1 MIRFLSP
8 GFAWALAAP
17 AAVVVLYL
25 LRRRFLPRQVP
36 SVFLWRRSL
45 RDYAAN
51 RPFQRLMKNL
61 LLPLQVLAA
70 LALALALMRPALPG
84 GEAGRTVFIF
94 DLSGSMQAET
104 DGRTRLSLA
113 KDAALKRIAEL
124 PAEEEITVVAAGEEA
139 RRLLLNGTREE
150 AEKVIASIAC
160 GRGGVDF
167 DRALTLAKAMTEGK
181 DAVGVFVVPD
191 RAAPRITV
199 FSDAL
204 RLSDLH
210 TRLGDTPLSVVN
222 VGDPAENRAVCSLTA
237 EGGKAFARVANFGP
251 PCTVTL
257 TCEADGVLC
266 GATEITIPGTEEV
279 REQSE
284 NPQVNSVGTG
294 FDIPETARTVRV
306 TIREKDALPA
316 VSAMLSAGRA
326 SFSARTVR
334 VTIREKDAL
343 PADNMAETAVT
354 RAKPLRVAVTENS
367 VFLESALK
375 VRPDLTVLR
384 TEPEALPSTDADLYI
399 LGNDPVILTARNP
412 ESFDPARLFFGPFS
426 WPEEKKTGTS
436 PAPEVLESPLTAG
449 VTMKN
454 VSFRSWRPVT
464 GGSAAVRLGEDPVI
478 AWTEGTAV
486 LAFDLHDTNL
496 PLKYDF
502 PVLIQNLLSTLLPE
516 SESAAES
523 EDDPDDDRKALRLF
537 PLSES
542 NTLATAPTV
551 EAEQKSSGTEQG
563 RELKD
568 LLLLLFLL
576 LLVAEMGVSRYVS

>member
-17 AAVVVLYL
+17 VAIVVLYL
-25 LRRRFLPRQVP
+25 LRRRYLPRQVP

-61 LLPLQVLAA
+61 LLPLQVQAA

-104 DGRTRLSLA
+104 DGRSRLSLA

-160 GRGGVDF
+160 GRGGADF

-181 DAVGVFVVPD
+181 DAGGVFVVPD

-237 EGGKAFARVANFGP
+237 EGGKAFARVANFGQ

-316 VSAMLSAGRA
+316 
-326 SFSARTVR
+326 
-334 VTIREKDAL
+334 
-343 PADNMAETAVT
+343 DNMAETTVT

-384 TEPEALPSTDADLYI
+384 TEPEALPSTDADLYV

-412 ESFDPARLFFGPFS
+412 ESFDPAQRSFGPFS

-454 VSFRSWRPVT
+454 VSFRSWRPLA

-576 LLVAEMGVSRYVS
+576 LLVAEMGVSCYVS

>member
-316 VSAMLSAGRA
+316 
-326 SFSARTVR
+326 
-334 VTIREKDAL
+334 
-343 PADNMAETAVT
+343 DNMAETTVT

-412 ESFDPARLFFGPFS
+412 ESFDPARLSFGPFS

>member
-17 AAVVVLYL
+17 VAIVVLYL
-25 LRRRFLPRQVP
+25 LRRRYLPRQVP

-104 DGRTRLSLA
+104 DGRSRLSLA

-160 GRGGVDF
+160 GRGGADF

-181 DAVGVFVVPD
+181 DAGGVFVVPD

-237 EGGKAFARVANFGP
+237 EGGKAFARVANFGQ

-316 VSAMLSAGRA
+316 
-326 SFSARTVR
+326 
-334 VTIREKDAL
+334 
-343 PADNMAETAVT
+343 DNMAETTVT

-412 ESFDPARLFFGPFS
+412 ESFDPAQRSFGPFS

-454 VSFRSWRPVT
+454 VSFRSWRPLA

>member
-17 AAVVVLYL
+17 VAIVVLYL
-25 LRRRFLPRQVP
+25 LRRRYLPRQVP

-160 GRGGVDF
+160 GRGGADF

-181 DAVGVFVVPD
+181 DAGGVFVVPD

-316 VSAMLSAGRA
+316 
-326 SFSARTVR
+326 
-334 VTIREKDAL
+334 
-343 PADNMAETAVT
+343 DNMAETTVT
-354 RAKPLRVAVTENS
+354 RAKTLRVAVTENS

-412 ESFDPARLFFGPFS
+412 ESFDPAQLSFGPFS

-436 PAPEVLESPLTAG
+436 PAPEVLESPLTTG

-454 VSFRSWRPVT
+454 VSFRSWRPLA

-516 SESAAES
+516 SE
-523 EDDPDDDRKALRLF
+523 DDPDDNRKAIQLF

>member
-25 LRRRFLPRQVP
+25 LRRRYLPRQVP

-84 GEAGRTVFIF
+84 GPAGRTVFVF

-104 DGRTRLSLA
+104 GGRSRLSLA
-113 KDAALKRIAEL
+113 KDAALKRIPEL

-150 AEKVIASIAC
+150 AEKVITSIAC
-160 GRGGVDF
+160 GRGGADF
-167 DRALTLAKAMTEGK
+167 DRALTLAKALTEGK
-181 DAVGVFVVPD
+181 DAGGVFVVPD

-237 EGGKAFARVANFGP
+237 EGGKAFARVANFGQ

-316 VSAMLSAGRA
+316 
-326 SFSARTVR
+326 
-334 VTIREKDAL
+334 
-343 PADNMAETAVT
+343 DNMAETTVT

-384 TEPEALPSTDADLYI
+384 TEPEALPSTDADLYV

-412 ESFDPARLFFGPFS
+412 ESFDPAQRSFGPFS

-454 VSFRSWRPVT
+454 VSFRSWRPLA

-516 SESAAES
+516 SESTAAS

-537 PLSES
+537 PLNES

-551 EAEQKSSGTEQG
+551 EAEQKTSGTEQG

>member
-17 AAVVVLYL
+17 AAIVVLYL
-25 LRRRFLPRQVP
+25 LRRRYLPRQVP

-45 RDYAAN
+45 RDCAAN

-104 DGRTRLSLA
+104 GGRTRLSLA

-139 RRLLLNGTREE
+139 RRLLLNGAREE

-160 GRGGVDF
+160 GRGGADF

-181 DAVGVFVVPD
+181 DAVVPD
-191 RAAPRITV
+191 RAEGGTGGDRKASRLTV

-237 EGGKAFARVANFGP
+237 EGGKAFARVANFGQ

-284 NPQVNSVGTG
+284 NPQVNSVGVG
-294 FDIPETARTVRV
+294 FDIPEA
-306 TIREKDALPA
+306 
-316 VSAMLSAGRA
+316 
-326 SFSARTVR
+326 ARTVR

-343 PADNMAETAVT
+343 PADNMAETTVT
-354 RAKPLRVAVTENS
+354 RAKTLRVAVTENS

-384 TEPEALPSTDADLYI
+384 TEPEALPSTDADLYV
-399 LGNDPVILTARNP
+399 LGNAPVILTARNP
-412 ESFDPARLFFGPFS
+412 ESFDPAQLSFGLFS

-454 VSFRSWRPVT
+454 VSFRSWRPLA

-523 EDDPDDDRKALRLF
+523 EDDPDDDRKAIQLF

-551 EAEQKSSGTEQG
+551 EAEQKTSGTEQG

-568 LLLLLFLL
+568 FLLLLFLL

>member
-17 AAVVVLYL
+17 VAIVVLYL
-25 LRRRFLPRQVP
+25 LRRRYLPRQVP

-51 RPFQRLMKNL
+51 RPLQRLMKNL

-104 DGRTRLSLA
+104 DGRSRLSLA

-160 GRGGVDF
+160 GRGGADF
-167 DRALTLAKAMTEGK
+167 DRALTLAKALTEGK
-181 DAVGVFVVPD
+181 DAGGVFVVPD

-316 VSAMLSAGRA
+316 
-326 SFSARTVR
+326 
-334 VTIREKDAL
+334 
-343 PADNMAETAVT
+343 DNMAETTVT
-354 RAKPLRVAVTENS
+354 RAKTLRVAVTENS

-412 ESFDPARLFFGPFS
+412 ESFDPAQLSFGPFS

-454 VSFRSWRPVT
+454 VSFRSWRPLA

>member
-17 AAVVVLYL
+17 VAIVVLYL
-25 LRRRFLPRQVP
+25 LRRRYLPRQVP

-104 DGRTRLSLA
+104 DGRSRLSLA

-160 GRGGVDF
+160 GRGGADF

-181 DAVGVFVVPD
+181 DAGGVFVVPD

-237 EGGKAFARVANFGP
+237 EGGKAFARVANFGQL
-251 PCTVTL
+251 CTVTL

-294 FDIPETARTVRV
+294 FDIPEA
-306 TIREKDALPA
+306 
-316 VSAMLSAGRA
+316 
-326 SFSARTVR
+326 ARTVR

-343 PADNMAETAVT
+343 PADNMAETTVT
-354 RAKPLRVAVTENS
+354 RAKLLRVAVTENS

-384 TEPEALPSTDADLYI
+384 TEPEALSSTDADLYV

-412 ESFDPARLFFGPFS
+412 ESFDPAQLSFGLFS

-454 VSFRSWRPVT
+454 VSFRSWRPLA

-516 SESAAES
+516 SE
-523 EDDPDDDRKALRLF
+523 DDPDDNRKAIQLF

-551 EAEQKSSGTEQG
+551 EAEQKTSGTEQG

-568 LLLLLFLL
+568 FLLLLFLL

>member
-17 AAVVVLYL
+17 VAIVVLYL
-25 LRRRFLPRQVP
+25 LRRRYLPRQVP

-84 GEAGRTVFIF
+84 GEAGRTVFVF

-104 DGRTRLSLA
+104 DGRIRLSLA
-113 KDAALKRIAEL
+113 KDAALARIAEL

-150 AEKVIASIAC
+150 AEKTIASIAC
-160 GRGGVDF
+160 GRGGADF
-167 DRALTLAKAMTEGK
+167 DRALTLAKAITEGK

-237 EGGKAFARVANFGP
+237 EGGKAFARVANFGQ

-284 NPQVNSVGTG
+284 NPQVNSVGVG
-294 FDIPETARTVRV
+294 FDIPEA
-306 TIREKDALPA
+306 
-316 VSAMLSAGRA
+316 
-326 SFSARTVR
+326 
-334 VTIREKDAL
+334 
-343 PADNMAETAVT
+343 
-354 RAKPLRVAVTENS
+354 
-367 VFLESALK
+367 
-375 VRPDLTVLR
+375 
-384 TEPEALPSTDADLYI
+384 
-399 LGNDPVILTARNP
+399 ARNP
-412 ESFDPARLFFGPFS
+412 ESFDPAQLSFGLFS

-454 VSFRSWRPVT
+454 VSFRSWRPLA

-551 EAEQKSSGTEQG
+551 EAEQKTSGTEQG

>member
-167 DRALTLAKAMTEGK
+167 DRALTLAKAITEGK

-316 VSAMLSAGRA
+316 
-326 SFSARTVR
+326 
-334 VTIREKDAL
+334 
-343 PADNMAETAVT
+343 DNMAETTVT

-412 ESFDPARLFFGPFS
+412 ESFDPARLSFGPFS

>member
-17 AAVVVLYL
+17 VAIVVLYL
-25 LRRRFLPRQVP
+25 LRRRYLPRQVP

-104 DGRTRLSLA
+104 DGRSRLSLA

-160 GRGGVDF
+160 GRGGADF

-181 DAVGVFVVPD
+181 DAGGVFVVPD

-237 EGGKAFARVANFGP
+237 EGGKAFARVANFGQ

-316 VSAMLSAGRA
+316 
-326 SFSARTVR
+326 
-334 VTIREKDAL
+334 
-343 PADNMAETAVT
+343 DNMAETTVT
-354 RAKPLRVAVTENS
+354 RAKTLRVAVTENS

-412 ESFDPARLFFGPFS
+412 ESFDPAQRSFGPFS

-454 VSFRSWRPVT
+454 VSFRSWRPLA

-576 LLVAEMGVSRYVS
+576 LLVAEMGVSCYVS